1 MQREDVLGEALK
13 LLELQGIA
21 NTTLEMVAE
30 RVDYPLDELRRF
42 WPDKEAILYDAL
54 RYLSQQIDVWRR
66 QLMLD
71 ETQTAEQKLLARYQ
85 ALSECVKNNRY
96 PGCLFIAACTFY
108 PDPGHPIHQLADQ
121 QKSAA
126 YDFTHELLT
135 TLEVDDP
142 AMVAKQMELV
152 LEGCLS
158 RMLVNRSQADVD
170 TAHRLA
176 EDILRFARCGRSEGQ
191 RRTVV
196 VDCPDLLGLARAWI
210 VPPRRDTFASQHVA
224 AYGEC
229 ASDRGI
235 YHCPRPV
242 GVHRRDETVASGTRY
257 GRRNLGGDDEIGCGY
272 AREVGSRLDEASQ
285 VYDLSRCRL
294 VDGLLP
300 RHEWTVYGAA
310 ADARVVHLP
319 YRVVAVGYSG

>member
-42 WPDKEAILYDAL
+42 WPDKEAILYVAL

-176 EDILRFARCGRSEGQ
+176 EDILRFARCRQ
-191 RRTVV
+191 
-196 VDCPDLLGLARAWI
+196 
-210 VPPRRDTFASQHVA
+210 
-224 AYGEC
+224 
-229 ASDRGI
+229 
-235 YHCPRPV
+235 
-242 GVHRRDETVASGTRY
+242 
-257 GRRNLGGDDEIGCGY
+257 GG
-272 AREVGSRLDEASQ
+272 AL
-285 VYDLSRCRL
+285 
-294 VDGLLP
+294 
-300 RHEWTVYGAA
+300 T
-310 ADARVVHLP
+310 
-319 YRVVAVGYSG
+319 